1 MKYEEG
7 RLEMGKIVA
16 WEFVTLDG
24 VMEAPDTWQLST
36 GLFNEEMLKA
46 AWEFLSGADALLL
59 GRVTY
64 ELFAQA
70 WPAMTDEDGFAERMN
85 GLPKLVASTT
95 LREPLSWSGSTL
107 IEGDVVEG
115 LRRLKRESERRI
127 AVLGSAHL
135 LNALTRH
142 NLIDEYE
149 IWVHP
154 LVVGSGKRLF
164 AEGTETSVLELVETR
179 AFATGVVA
187 LTYRQRA
194 EEA

>member
-1 MKYEEG
+1 
-7 RLEMGKIVA
+7 MGKIVA

-187 LTYRQRA
+187 LTYRHRA